1 MLKNYFKIA
10 WRSLLRNRTY
20 TLLNAVGLTVGIV
33 CALMLYTV
41 IQFERSYDTHHQKKD
56 RIYRL
61 VTDMETP
68 EGPNLTG
75 AIPYPVPATLKAEY
89 PQIENVSFYIG
100 GGPGQITVEKSNQKF
115 REASGIYAVEP
126 SFFDIFDYLWLSNE
140 ASVSLGKPGNA
151 VLTQAVAERYFGS
164 WQKALG
170 QTIRLNNNNI
180 LNVTGVIKN
189 PPANS
194 DLPITVL
201 YSVTPRTSTDWVSIN
216 SAWQAF
222 VLLSPN
228 ASGEQFN
235 AMMPAFAKKHR
246 PVDAHKA
253 VFRLQPLSE
262 MHFDARYGT
271 PSGRTF
277 SMATIRSLTLVGI
290 FLLLMACINFI
301 NLATVQAIRRSKEV
315 GVRKV
320 VGGNRRQL
328 LGQFLAETTLIV
340 SISVLAA
347 VALAQA
353 LMPLA
358 SRLLEFSETLQLLHD
373 WDMLVFILAL
383 TLVVTFLSGFY
394 PAIILSGFNP
404 IVALKSQVK
413 STGNVTL
420 RRALV
425 VFQFAIAQVLVFGM
439 LVVVKQMNY
448 FQTKNLGFSHKDPVI
463 LLSVPTD
470 SVSQSKVSTL
480 KNELLQQRG
489 ISALSMSFNSPAD
502 DRNWFTPLR
511 YDNAEKDTDFAA
523 NMKLADPHYFNL
535 YAIEFVAGR
544 AYAATDTFR
553 AFVVNETLLKRLG
566 IKDPQEAIGKTIN
579 LWDGYYEAP
588 IVGVVKDFHAESLE
602 EEISPML
609 MMHSDSYGFANV
621 KIEASQLLEAMP
633 RIEKAWN
640 RIYPEYIFDYQF
652 LDDKI
657 ASFYQQ
663 ERQMSQLFK
672 LAALIAIIIGCLGL
686 FGLAS
691 FTAEQRVKEIGIRKV
706 LGATTSSIV
715 AMLSKD
721 FLRLVLVAAIIAFPV
736 GWYLM
741 NIWLEDFAYRIKIS
755 WWMFGL
761 VGVSALGIALFTVSF
776 QAIRAAISNPLE
788 SIKGE

>member
-1 MLKNYFKIA
+1 MLQNYFKIA

-20 TLLNAVGLTVGIV
+20 TILNATGLTVGIV

-41 IQFERSYDTHHQKKD
+41 IQFELSYDTHHQKKD

-75 AIPYPVPATLKAEY
+75 AIPYPVPATLKTEY
-89 PQIENVSFYIG
+89 PQIERVSFYIG
-100 GGPGQITVEKSNQKF
+100 GGSGQITVNSSNQKF
-115 REASGIYAVEP
+115 REASGIYAVDP
-126 SFFDIFDYLWLSNE
+126 SFFDIFDYSWLSND
-140 ASVSLGKPGNA
+140 ASATLGQPDNA
-151 VLTQAVAERYFGS
+151 VLTQEVAERYFGT

-170 QTIRLNNNNI
+170 QTIRLNNNRTLNI
-180 LNVTGVIKN
+180 TGVIKN
-189 PPANS
+189 PPASS

-201 YSVTPRTSTDWVSIN
+201 HSVTPRTSTDWVSIN

-222 VLLSPN
+222 VLLAPN
-228 ASGEQFN
+228 TSGEQFN

-246 PVDAHKA
+246 PADAHKA
-253 VFRLQPLSE
+253 VFRLQPLDE
-262 MHFDARYGT
+262 MHFDAAYGT

-277 SMATIRSLTLVGI
+277 SKATIRSLTLVGI

-340 SISVLAA
+340 GLSVGAA
-347 VALAQA
+347 LLLAQVT
-353 LMPLA
+353 MPLA
-358 SRLLEFSETLQLLHD
+358 SRLLEFPVTLQVLHG
-373 WDMLVFILAL
+373 WDTLAFVVGL
-383 TLVVTFLSGFY
+383 TLVVTLLSGFY

-404 IVALKSQVK
+404 IVALKSKVK
-413 STGNVTL
+413 STGNTTL

-425 VFQFAIAQVLVFGM
+425 VFQFAIAQVLIFGM
-439 LVVVKQMNY
+439 LVVVKQMNF
-448 FQTKNLGFSHKDPVI
+448 FQTTNLGFSQKDPVI
-463 LLSVPTD
+463 LINVPTD
-470 SVSQSKVSTL
+470 SVSQSRVNSL

-489 ISALSMSFNSPAD
+489 VAEVSMSFNSPAD

-511 YDNAEKDTDFAA
+511 YDNAEKDSDFAA
-523 NMKLADPHYFNL
+523 NMKVADPNYFSL
-535 YAIEFVAGR
+535 YDIEFAAGH
-544 AYAATDTFR
+544 AFASTDTFR

-566 IKDPQEAIGKTIN
+566 VKDPQDAIGKTIN
-579 LWDGYYEAP
+579 LWDGYYKAP
-588 IVGVVKDFHAESLE
+588 IVGVVKDFHSESLS
-602 EEISPML
+602 EEIAPVL
-609 MMHSDSYGFANV
+609 MMHSDNYGTANV
-621 KIEASQLLEAMP
+621 KLQTGQLLETIP
-633 RIEKAWN
+633 LIEKAWN
-640 RIYPEYIFDYQF
+640 KIYPEYILDYQF
-652 LDDKI
+652 LDDRI

-706 LGATTSSIV
+706 LGATTGSIV
-715 AMLSKD
+715 SMLSRD
-721 FLRLVLVAAIIAFPV
+721 FLWLVLVAAIIAFPI

-741 NIWLEDFAYRIKIS
+741 HAWLDDFAYSIQIT

-761 VGVSALGIALFTVSF
+761 VGISALAIALFTVSF
-776 QAIRAAISNPLE
+776 QAIRAALSNPLE
-788 SIKGE
+788 SMRSE